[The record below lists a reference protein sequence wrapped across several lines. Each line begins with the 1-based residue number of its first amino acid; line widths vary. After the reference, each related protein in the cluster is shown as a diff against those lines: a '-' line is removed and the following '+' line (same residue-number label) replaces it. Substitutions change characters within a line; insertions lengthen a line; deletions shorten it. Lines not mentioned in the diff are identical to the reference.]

1 MTITRRLNRL
11 AVRSAYFWR
20 WVVDPRDHDEIE
32 WRAFAP

>member
-20 WVVDPRDHDEIE
+20 WVVDPRDPDETE
-32 WRAFAP
+32 WRAVAP